1 MSTKWQ
7 ATLFRF
13 SSEQSVF
20 EDKEIFHF
28 REEADQNNRF
38 ILKVPLAQSLL

>member
-7 ATLFRF
+7 DKLFSF
-13 SSEQSVF
+13 LPEQSVF
-20 EDKEIFHF
+20 KDKELFHF

-38 ILKVPLAQSLL
+38 ILLVSLAQSLL